1 MADNKNV
8 TVNIGG
14 DGKAEDDKGPAGTAD
29 FRFND
34 DVKYSN
40 QDLKRRQEMLE
51 LELREEKADTQRR
64 MAWTAMIGMLI
75 FTAILFGPLIPD
87 TRVQALAD
95 LLGLFYVSLAGVVGA
110 YMGFTSWMSRK

>member
-1 MADNKNV
+1 MSDNKY
-8 TVNIGG
+8 NININEGG
-14 DGKAEDDKGPAGTAD
+14 DGKDGGDGSGTAD

-40 QDLKRRQEMLE
+40 DDLKRKQEALE

-64 MAWTAMIGMLI
+64 MAWIAMTSMLVFTAMV
-75 FTAILFGPLIPD
+75 FTPVFPD
-87 TRVQALAD
+87 SRIDALAD
-95 LLGLFYVSLAGVVGA
+95 LLGLFYVAQAGVVGA